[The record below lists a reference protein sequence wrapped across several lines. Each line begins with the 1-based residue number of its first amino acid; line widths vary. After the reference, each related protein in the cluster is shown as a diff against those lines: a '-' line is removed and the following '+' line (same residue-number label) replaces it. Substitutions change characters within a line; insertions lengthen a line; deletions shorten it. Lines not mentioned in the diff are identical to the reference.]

1 MQVHPHIV
9 QILHID
15 QHAAL
20 ALAQIHQTAHI
31 VVGRVQVHIH
41 KGLFLLD
48 DIAGIRV
55 AGGVID
61 HLHRAVGQSQ
71 AVAHA
76 GGGGDDVQIKLPLQ
90 TLGDDLHVQQT
101 QEAAAEAKA
110 QRGAGLQLKGQGGIV
125 QLQFFQRVL
134 QVGVFGTIGR
144 VDAAEHHGL
153 DLTVAGQ
160 CFCGGALCQRDGIA
174 HAGVLH
180 RLDAGGQVAYLTGLQ
195 LGAGSQG
202 GGTHVTH
209 LHQRELC
216 AGSHHADGVAGLHCA
231 LEHAD
236 VDDDALVAV
245 VDAVENQRL

>member
-1 MQVHPHIV
+1 MQIHPHIV

-20 ALAQIHQTAHI
+20 ALAQIHQAAHI
-31 VVGRVQVHIH
+31 VVGSVQVHIH

-48 DIAGIRV
+48 DV
-55 AGGVID
+55 AGVRVVGRVVD
-61 HLHRAVGQSQ
+61 HFHCAVGQSQ

-76 GGGGDDVQIKLPLQ
+76 GGGGDDIQIELPLQ
-90 TLGDDLHVQQT
+90 SFGDDLHVQQT
-101 QEAAAEAKA
+101 QETAAEAEA

-134 QVGVFGTIGR
+134 QVGVLGTVGG

-160 CFCGGALCQRDGIA
+160 CLCGGALCQRDSIA
-174 HAGVLH
+174 YAGVLH

-195 LGAGSQG
+195 LGAGGQG

-216 AGSHHADGVAGLHCA
+216 AGSHHADGVAGLHRA

-245 VDAVENQRL
+245 IDAVEDQRL

>member
-1 MQVHPHIV
+1 M
-9 QILHID
+9 
-15 QHAAL
+15 
-20 ALAQIHQTAHI
+20 
-31 VVGRVQVHIH
+31 HIH
-41 KGLFLLD
+41 KGLFLFD
-48 DIAGIRV
+48 DIAGVRV
-55 AGGVID
+55 AGGVVD
-61 HLHRAVGQSQ
+61 HLHRAVGQGQ
-71 AVAHA
+71 TVAHA
-76 GGGGDDVQIKLPLQ
+76 GGGCDDVQIELPLQ

-101 QEAAAEAKA
+101 QEAAAEAEA
-110 QRGAGLQLKGQGGIV
+110 QRGTGFQLKGQGGIV

-134 QVGVFGTIGR
+134 QVGVLGTVGR

-202 GGTHVTH
+202 GGAHVTH

-216 AGSHHADGVAGLHCA
+216 ASSHHADGVAGLYRA

-245 VDAVENQRL
+245 VDAVEDQRL

>member
-9 QILHID
+9 QILHVD

-20 ALAQIHQTAHI
+20 ALAKIHQAAHI
-31 VVGRVQVHIH
+31 VVGGVQMHIH
-41 KGLFLLD
+41 KGLLLLD
-48 DIAGIRV
+48 DV
-55 AGGVID
+55 AGVRVTGGIVD
-61 HLHRAVGQSQ
+61 HLHSAVGQGQ

-76 GGGGDDVQIKLPLQ
+76 GGGGDDVQIELPLQ

-101 QEAAAEAKA
+101 QETAAEAEA

-134 QVGVFGTIGR
+134 QVGVLGTVGG

-160 CFCGGALCQRDGIA
+160 RFCGGALCQRDSIA
-174 HAGVLH
+174 YAGVLH

-195 LGAGSQG
+195 LGAGGQG

-216 AGSHHADGVAGLHCA
+216 AGGHHTDGVAGLHRA

-245 VDAVENQRL
+245 VDAVEDQRL